1 MTNYNLGTIYG
12 QASEFAKA
20 VIYYEKVLAAAAKP
34 ESKVSDE
41 TMYYTYNNLSAIYA
55 SIAEED
61 KDKEAELKADKY
73 AKLADKYQ
81 DAAPQKSAES
91 DD

>member
-1 MTNYNLGTIYG
+1 
-12 QASEFAKA
+12 
-20 VIYYEKVLAAAAKP
+20 
-34 ESKVSDE
+34 
-41 TMYYTYNNLSAIYA
+41 LSAIYA